1 MVGRIRFALERFGSP
16 RHRSHVAQLFS
27 LGHMRRVDY
36 KKIVTRDPLI
46 RNGEP
51 CIRGLPITVAE
62 IISRVSASTPL
73 PQILVEYPQLTLDD
87 IKACVRFAADQPFG
101 KYLF

>member
-1 MVGRIRFALERFGSP
+1 M
-16 RHRSHVAQLFS
+16 AQLFS
-27 LGHMRRVDY
+27 LGHMPRVDY

-62 IISRVSASTPL
+62 IMSCSLKGMTI
-73 PQILVEYPQLTLDD
+73 QKILAKHTELTRDD
-87 IKACVRFAADQPFG
+87 IMACATFTAN
-101 KYLF
+101 